1 VPAKRPKVEPIRNA
15 TLFEMNKPEHANQ
28 LVTSLNVERPYSE
41 SGLLLG
47 TSSFTADG
55 WQGSFYP
62 PGMQTSDFL
71 SYHATQFR
79 TVEIDSAYYGTP
91 TRLAPRQS

>member
-1 VPAKRPKVEPIRNA
+1 VEPIRNP
-15 TLFEMNKPEHANQ
+15 TLFEMDKLEQAGQ
-28 LVTSLNVERPYSE
+28 LVNSLAVKRPYSE

-62 PGMQTSDFL
+62 PGMQTRNFL
-71 SYHATQFR
+71 SYYATQFKAA
-79 TVEIDSAYYGTP
+79 EIDSSILRDA
-91 TRLAPRQS
+91 